1 MQKIYK
7 SKISYG
13 LLGILLTVFS
23 SVTILLLNEEKAW
36 YLVIFF
42 VCLFAFIVQMFVS
55 TKYII
60 DGTTLKIR
68 SGFLYRLDLDIQ
80 QIKKIEE
87 TNSPLSSPAASFD
100 RIEILYNKFDSVI
113 ISPKDKHLFI
123 EDILKINS
131 SVEIKYFK

>member
-1 MQKIYK
+1 MQKVYK

-68 SGFLYRLDLDIQ
+68 SGFLYKLDLDIQ